1 MKKQFVA
8 PRVIQEVQIQL
19 EADLLGDSVKDNT
32 RVLTMGHEIVEH
44 DLSYVNDEANQSS
57 YWE

>member
-1 MKKQFVA
+1 MRMIKQFVT
-8 PRVIQEVQIQL
+8 PRVIQEVRIQL

-32 RVLTMGHEIVEH
+32 RAVILGHELVEH
-44 DLSYVNDEANQSS
+44 DLSYVNDDVES